1 MTANKIKVS
10 CLDCLSTHEVENKNN
25 QELCIY
31 CKCGAKL
38 QIRKKKP
45 FVSLKIYVVN
55 SEIRIHVIDL
65 QIKEKLIVNFM
76 KF

>member
-38 QIRKKKP
+38 QIIFTDKG
-45 FVSLKIYVVN
+45 
-55 SEIRIHVIDL
+55 L
-65 QIKEKLIVNFM
+65 QVRPGATR
-76 KF
+76 